1 MAKRKEIYM
10 KLHEKLDAYRKGFLR
25 KAPEDVVKI
34 MHRATE
40 DLINSGILDTT
51 VTVGDTAPDFSLE
64 NIDGRML
71 QLADALK
78 GGPVVLGFY
87 RGKW

>member
-1 MAKRKEIYM
+1 M
-10 KLHEKLDAYRKGFLR
+10 KLQEKLDAYRKGFLK
-25 KAPEDVVKI
+25 KAPEAVVAV

-40 DLINSGILDTT
+40 DLRKSGILDTA
-51 VTVGDTAPDFSLE
+51 VRVGDPAPDFSLE
-64 NIDGRML
+64 NIDGKML
-71 QLADALK
+71 RLADALK

>member
-1 MAKRKEIYM
+1 M
-10 KLHEKLDAYRKGFLR
+10 KLQEKLDAYRRGFLK

-40 DLINSGILDTT
+40 DLINSGILDTA
-51 VTVGDTAPDFSLE
+51 VTVGDPAPNFSLE
-64 NIDGRML
+64 NIDGKMIR
-71 QLADALK
+71 LADVLK
-78 GGPVVLGFY
+78 SGPVVLGFY